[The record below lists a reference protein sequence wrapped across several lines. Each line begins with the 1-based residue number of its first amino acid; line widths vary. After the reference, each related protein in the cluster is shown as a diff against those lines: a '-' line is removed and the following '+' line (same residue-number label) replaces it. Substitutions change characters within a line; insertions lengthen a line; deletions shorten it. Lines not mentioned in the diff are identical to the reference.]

1 MGCRG
6 LGLADVSEEDNSPL
20 DVLHSRKNY
29 CLARELD
36 LLTGQDRVGVV
47 VVDVVVEV
55 VETHF
60 DFDRKNPQLSEY
72 S

>member
-6 LGLADVSEEDNSPL
+6 LGLADVSEEDNFPL

-36 LLTGQDRVGVV
+36 LLTGQDRV
-47 VVDVVVEV
+47 VDVVVEV